1 MKIDLPSY
9 IPAILAI
16 TNEAHSLGIINN
28 GKLNHRQLNQIL
40 ISKDPTF
47 KPSFSK
53 LQIGGTNNKYN
64 QPNIWKTMKKL
75 RPKTN
80 QMLKKWYPNTL
91 SDCCNICKIGIET
104 KIHLTIYCDQ
114 RKIRKKIIRC
124 ALRCGRRTIRTSE
137 CG

>member
-1 MKIDLPSY
+1 MKEDLPSY

-16 TNEAHSLGIINN
+16 INEAHFLGIINN

-64 QPNIWKTMKKL
+64 
-75 RPKTN
+75 
-80 QMLKKWYPNTL
+80 
-91 SDCCNICKIGIET
+91 
-104 KIHLTIYCDQ
+104 
-114 RKIRKKIIRC
+114 
-124 ALRCGRRTIRTSE
+124 
-137 CG
+137 